1 LNELVAAKRLGQKSG
16 AGLYSYAKGPRGT
29 DDPAMAAILE
39 KVRTSHREIG
49 PEEIADRLFLPM
61 LVEASRVLT
70 EGIVREPAD
79 VDMGLILGIGFPPQ
93 KGGILRWADTLGMKT
108 VLERLKKYE
117 KLGPRFVPTEQM
129 RKLAAEGRGVYAS

>member
-61 LVEASRVLT
+61 LVEASRVLS
-70 EGIVREPAD
+70 EGIVREPGD
-79 VDMGLILGIGFPPQ
+79 VDMGLILGIGFPPFR
-93 KGGILRWADTLGMKT
+93 GGLLRWADSLGLPAILDK
-108 VLERLKKYE
+108 LKRYE
-117 KLGPRFVPTEQM
+117 PLGLRFHPTEQM
-129 RKLAAEGRGVYAS
+129 RCLA